1 MYNCIL
7 TIMYV
12 VYYQRPHLTIYFDEA
27 RSLGKSEW
35 NGFVSGQDFRESS
48 LACLKLMQE
57 KQVRFWIAD
66 DRNMRA
72 IRLKDQEWSNTVLIP
87 QILLSHLEKMAL
99 IVSTDMFNQLAV
111 DSMVHKAGDNHSIEL
126 QYFQDLTSGE
136 EWIKQQIASKKNSSP
151 EKKMN
156 GSYS

>member
-1 MYNCIL
+1 MYA
-7 TIMYV
+7 
-12 VYYQRPHLTIYFDEA
+12 VYYQKPHLTIYYDEA

-48 LACLKLMQE
+48 LACLKLIKE
-57 KQVRFWIAD
+57 KQVRFWVAD

-87 QILLSHLEKMAL
+87 KILLTNLKKMAL

-126 QYFQDLTSGE
+126 QYFHDLASAE
-136 EWIKQQIASKKNSSP
+136 EWIKQHVTQENESAPK
-151 EKKMN
+151 KKMT